1 MAKVELKKPVV
12 EEIANSING
21 AASVVLVSY
30 KGITVEQDTNSIG
43 SLAADLLIQA
53 IRKEPVDNRK
63 LIVKGTLL
71 KGETVRN
78 LTAV

>member
-30 KGITVEQDTNSIG
+30 KGITVEQDTKM
-43 SLAADLLIQA
+43 
-53 IRKEPVDNRK
+53 RKE
-63 LIVKGTLL
+63 L
-71 KGETVRN
+71 
-78 LTAV
+78 